1 MGVLWRKR
9 SVLLKLAVILG
20 TAWLT
25 LAFLF
30 YAETSELPRPPLV
43 RTHSEVGVPQR
54 LVMQER
60 EVQAVQQMGPEN
72 PFKEAEVWTPPPKRP
87 ARKNVDIDAPA
98 VLVPP
103 QDLAGDM
110 GKPVILP
117 TNLTGI
123 ISIYLIKLEDHSALI
138 R

>member
-30 YAETSELPRPPLV
+30 YAETSSEVPRPPVV

-60 EVQAVQQMGPEN
+60 ETQVVQQMGPEN
-72 PFKEAEVWTPPPKRP
+72 PLKEDEVWNTPPKRP

-103 QDLAGDM
+103 QELAGDM
-110 GKPVILP
+110 GKPVVLP
-117 TNLTGI
+117 TNLTG
-123 ISIYLIKLEDHSALI
+123 
-138 R
+138 